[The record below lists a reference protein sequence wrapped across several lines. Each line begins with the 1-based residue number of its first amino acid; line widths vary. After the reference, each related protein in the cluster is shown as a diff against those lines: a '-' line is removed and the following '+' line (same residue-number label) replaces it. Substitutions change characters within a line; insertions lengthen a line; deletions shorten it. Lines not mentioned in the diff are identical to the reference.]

1 MQRLLVIIF
10 LIYSGSLLSCEPFL
24 NSQVVKN
31 TYAKYFKLYRH
42 SVGWFIDIFDR
53 ENAVQARYS
62 ININKNCDGVKSLTP
77 GKRVGISSS
86 TYLPYLESIDVL
98 KYVTHV
104 AGKKYLHGH
113 LDLKKRT
120 VELGENLNIENILK
134 ANMSAL
140 FGYSLNNS
148 SKDLFSQLSKLNY
161 PIVTIHEFLEA
172 SALARLEWL
181 KVFGIIFGEYDKALS
196 VFSKIENRYKK
207 EINIKFKK
215 KVLIAQEYEGSW
227 YVPGNN
233 SFLYQM
239 LNSLGCTV
247 LLSEDKKE
255 RTKVNREEIIKALDK
270 STVWFPQSNVT
281 SRKRL
286 LKYLGVEQSG
296 YEKLKIF
303 NISKKIDKNGSNDF
317 WQSGVFRPDLVVKD
331 LKIILSGGATGLE
344 ALRWYEEL

>member
-1 MQRLLVIIF
+1 MQRVLVFIF

-31 TYAKYFKLYRH
+31 IYAKYFKLYKNN
-42 SVGWFIDIFDR
+42 SGWFIDILDR
-53 ENAVQARYS
+53 ENVVNARYS

-172 SALARLEWL
+172 SALADSNGLRFL
-181 KVFGIIFGEYDKALS
+181 
-196 VFSKIENRYKK
+196 
-207 EINIKFKK
+207 
-215 KVLIAQEYEGSW
+215 VL
-227 YVPGNN
+227 
-233 SFLYQM
+233 
-239 LNSLGCTV
+239 SLGNM
-247 LLSEDKKE
+247 
-255 RTKVNREEIIKALDK
+255 TKH
-270 STVWFPQSNVT
+270 
-281 SRKRL
+281 
-286 LKYLGVEQSG
+286 
-296 YEKLKIF
+296 
-303 NISKKIDKNGSNDF
+303 
-317 WQSGVFRPDLVVKD
+317 
-331 LKIILSGGATGLE
+331 
-344 ALRWYEEL
+344 